1 MILKLLADLLSSLI
15 KIVFLLGCS
24 LEAVGNILLSIFL
37 DPVALLFDDCQFLGT
52 SSLGIITFLLG
63 SLFSHLFLKLLLL
76 LSIALSSVLS
86 VKSLTSLL
94 SLANLGSSGDLRTTS
109 GAGRLHLCQSLL
121 DEILVLLGLSLLL
134 SESRSGSL
142 CSAFLVALFIFFV
155 IFFVFV

>member
-1 MILKLLADLLSSLI
+1 MLLKLLADLLSSLI

-24 LEAVGNILLSIFL
+24 LEAVGNILLSISL
-37 DPVALLFDDCQFLGT
+37 DPVALFVDDCHFFGT
-52 SSLGIITFLLG
+52 NSLGIITLLLG

-76 LSIALSSVLS
+76 LGVALSSVLS
-86 VKSLTSLL
+86 VKSLTGLL
-94 SLANLGSSGDLRTTS
+94 SLANLGSSGNLRTTS
-109 GAGRLHLCQSLL
+109 GAGGLHLCQSLL

-155 IFFVFV
+155 FV